1 MVTIAQGEWI
11 ADLGAMLCRN
21 INNGI
26 TVCFERHKKNFLG
39 KIRDMPVELTEQW
52 AMLSNGEKLIQK
64 AVMEADG
71 VFLRAYVESGIE
83 GNGINNNGF
92 ETV

>member
-26 TVCFERHKKNFLG
+26 TVCFERHKKTFLG
-39 KIRDMPVELTEQW
+39 KIRYMPVELMEQR
-52 AMLSNGEKLIQK
+52 AMLANGEKLIQN
-64 AVMEADG
+64 AVMEAEE
-71 VFLRAYVESGIE
+71 VFLRAYVESCIE
-83 GNGINNNGF
+83 RNGIKNYF
-92 ETV
+92 ETD